1 MLVGKSDVLKDW
13 EEAVLAVQPPDQ
25 LGDRVQASERVQRP
39 AVVTGRKVGGT
50 HHRERGSGQHG
61 LGSDAVAQLLQCAV
75 KDLSRGRFF
84 DEFDQWLDGIR
95 ILDACV
101 HYGLLVTAS
110 ARAGGV
116 GWPRLAGSIQL
127 SPGKRQHEA

>member
-1 MLVGKSDVLKDW
+1 MQG
-13 EEAVLAVQPPDQ
+13 
-25 LGDRVQASERVQRP
+25 P

-50 HHRERGSGQHG
+50 HHRERGSGQHS
-61 LGSDAVAQLLQCAV
+61 LGSDAGAKLLQCAV
-75 KDLSRGRFF
+75 KDLSRGRHF

-116 GWPRLAGSIQL
+116 SRPRLAGSIQL
-127 SPGKRQHEA
+127 PRGAGKTRGIHASSMLQRESPSVNSPGG